1 MLQTTI
7 SSKQFEILK
16 FPYMKDYDAL
26 ICDGAIRSGKTVFCS
41 ISFIIWAMSKFNN
54 CNFGI
59 CGKTIASCERNL
71 IKPLMQIDYLRNE
84 FTLKYN
90 KQSSLLTITRGHKKN
105 YFYLFG
111 GRDESSY
118 QLIQGITLAGILFD
132 EVALMPKSFV
142 EQGTARCSVEGSK
155 YFFNCN
161 PSDPNH
167 YFKKEWIDD
176 LESKNAHYLHFTMD
190 DNPSLSEKIKDRYKS
205 LYSGVFYQRY
215 IEGKWVS
222 AEGSIYRE
230 LTEHID
236 EYLVDEYPNNFMMII
251 NGIDFG
257 GTKSSDAFVT
267 IGITKGFKQVYILES
282 KQIVLDGNPITSD
295 ELNKQF
301 IEYSKMIEDKYK
313 MTTIT
318 YCDSAEPK
326 LIESLRVACIKANSK
341 TLIKNAKKSEIIE
354 RIKCTLTLIKQH
366 RLKILRHNKAM
377 IKAVNDA
384 KWDDKKST
392 PEKDVRLD
400 DFSYCVD
407 LLDAFE
413 YCFERYI
420 SNIMMA

>member
-1 MLQTTI
+1 MKLI
-7 SSKQFEILK
+7 SKKQIEVLR
-16 FPYMKDYDAL
+16 FPYMKDYEAL
-26 ICDGAIRSGKTVFCS
+26 ICDGAIRSGKTIFCGL
-41 ISFIIWAMSKFNN
+41 SFVLWAMSNFNE

-59 CGKTIASCERNL
+59 AGKTIASTERNIL
-71 IKPLMQIDYLRNE
+71 KPLMAVKYLRLR
-84 FTLKYN
+84 FGMSYN
-90 KQSSLLTITRGHKKN
+90 RKESLLTIVRGNKRN
-105 YFYLFG
+105 YFYIFG
-111 GRDESSY
+111 GKDESSY
-118 QLIQGITLAGILFD
+118 QLVQGITLAGALLD

-142 EQGTARCSVEGSK
+142 DQLTARCSIEGSK

-167 YFKKEWIDD
+167 FFKKEWIDD
-176 LESKNAHYLHFTMD
+176 LENKNAYYLHFTMD
-190 DNPSLSEKIKDRYKS
+190 DNPSLSEKIKERYRS

-215 IEGKWVS
+215 IDGKWVS

-230 LTEHID
+230 FTEHLD
-236 EYLVDEYPNNFMMII
+236 EYLVDEYPDKFMMII

-267 IGITKGFKQVYILES
+267 IGITKGFKDIYILES
-282 KQIVLDGNPITSD
+282 KQIDLSGNPITSD
-295 ELNKQF
+295 ELNRQF
-301 IEYSKMIEDKYK
+301 IEYHKMIEEKYK

-326 LIESLRVACIKANSK
+326 LIESLRVACIKANTK

-366 RLKILRHNKAM
+366 RLKILKHNKAM
-377 IKAVNDA
+377 IKALNDA

-413 YCFERYI
+413 YCIERYI
-420 SNIMMA
+420 SNIIIA

>member
-1 MLQTTI
+1 MEAI
-7 SSKQFEILK
+7 SKKQIEVLR
-16 FPYMKDYDAL
+16 FPYMDGYEAL
-26 ICDGAIRSGKTVFCS
+26 ICDGAIRSGKTIFCGL
-41 ISFIIWAMSKFNN
+41 SFVLWAMSNFNE

-59 CGKTIASCERNL
+59 AGKTIASTERNIL
-71 IKPLMQIDYLRNE
+71 KPIMAIKYLKLR
-84 FTLKYN
+84 FGMSYN
-90 KQSSLLTITRGHKKN
+90 RKENLLTIVRGNKRN
-105 YFYLFG
+105 YFYIFG
-111 GRDESSY
+111 GKDESSY
-118 QLIQGITLAGILFD
+118 QLVQGITLAGALLD

-142 EQGTARCSVEGSK
+142 DQLTARCSVEGSK

-167 YFKKEWIDD
+167 FFKKEWID
-176 LESKNAHYLHFTMD
+176 EKENKNAYYLHFTME
-190 DNPSLSEKIKDRYKS
+190 DNPSLSETIKSRYKS

-215 IEGKWVS
+215 IEGLWVS

-282 KQIVLDGNPITSD
+282 KQIVLEGNPITSD

-301 IEYSKMIEDKYK
+301 IEYSKMIENKYK

-326 LIESLRVACIKANSK
+326 LIESLRVACIKAKSK

-377 IKAVNDA
+377 IKALNDA

>member
-1 MLQTTI
+1 MEAI
-7 SSKQFEILK
+7 SMKQIEVLR
-16 FPYMKDYDAL
+16 FPYMDGYEAL
-26 ICDGAIRSGKTVFCS
+26 ICDGAIRSGKTIFCGL
-41 ISFIIWAMSKFNN
+41 SFVLWAMSNFNE

-59 CGKTIASCERNL
+59 AGKTIASTERNIL
-71 IKPLMQIDYLRNE
+71 KPIMAIKYLKLR
-84 FTLKYN
+84 FGMSYN
-90 KQSSLLTITRGHKKN
+90 RKENLLTIVRGNKRN
-105 YFYLFG
+105 YFYIFG
-111 GRDESSY
+111 GKDESSY
-118 QLIQGITLAGILFD
+118 QLVQGITLAGALLD

-142 EQGTARCSVEGSK
+142 DQLTARCSVEGSK

-167 YFKKEWIDD
+167 FFKKEWID
-176 LESKNAHYLHFTMD
+176 EKENKNAYYLHFTME
-190 DNPSLSEKIKDRYKS
+190 DNPSLSETIKSRYKS

-215 IEGKWVS
+215 IEGLWVS

-282 KQIVLDGNPITSD
+282 KQIVLEGNPITSD

-301 IEYSKMIEDKYK
+301 IEYSKMIENKYK

-326 LIESLRVACIKANSK
+326 LIESLRVACIKAKSK

-377 IKAVNDA
+377 IKALNDA

>member
-1 MLQTTI
+1 MEAI
-7 SSKQFEILK
+7 SKKQIEVLR
-16 FPYMKDYDAL
+16 FPYMDGYEAL
-26 ICDGAIRSGKTVFCS
+26 ICDGAIRSGKTIFCGL
-41 ISFIIWAMSKFNN
+41 SFVLWAMSNFNE

-59 CGKTIASCERNL
+59 AGKTIASTERNIL
-71 IKPLMQIDYLRNE
+71 KPIMAIKYLKLR
-84 FTLKYN
+84 FGMSYN
-90 KQSSLLTITRGHKKN
+90 RKENLLTIVRGNKRN
-105 YFYLFG
+105 YFYIFG
-111 GRDESSY
+111 GKDESSY
-118 QLIQGITLAGILFD
+118 QLVQGITLAGALLD

-142 EQGTARCSVEGSK
+142 DQLTARCSVEGSK

-167 YFKKEWIDD
+167 FFKKEWIDD
-176 LESKNAHYLHFTMD
+176 LENKNAHYLHFTMD
-190 DNPSLSEKIKDRYKS
+190 DNPSLSEKIKARYKS

-215 IEGKWVS
+215 IDGQWVS

-301 IEYSKMIEDKYK
+301 IEYSKMIENKYK

-326 LIESLRVACIKANSK
+326 LIESLRVACIKTNSK
-341 TLIKNAKKSEIIE
+341 TLIKNANKSEII
-354 RIKCTLTLIKQH
+354 
-366 RLKILRHNKAM
+366 
-377 IKAVNDA
+377 
-384 KWDDKKST
+384 
-392 PEKDVRLD
+392 
-400 DFSYCVD
+400 
-407 LLDAFE
+407 
-413 YCFERYI
+413 
-420 SNIMMA
+420 

>member
-1 MLQTTI
+1 MEAI
-7 SSKQFEILK
+7 SKKQIEVLR
-16 FPYMKDYDAL
+16 FPYMDGYEAL
-26 ICDGAIRSGKTVFCS
+26 ICDGAIRSGKTIFCGL
-41 ISFIIWAMSKFNN
+41 SFVLWAMSNFNE

-59 CGKTIASCERNL
+59 AGKTIASTERNIL
-71 IKPLMQIDYLRNE
+71 KPIMAIKYLKLR
-84 FTLKYN
+84 FGMSYN
-90 KQSSLLTITRGHKKN
+90 RKENLLTIVRGNKRN
-105 YFYLFG
+105 YFYIFG
-111 GRDESSY
+111 GKDESSY
-118 QLIQGITLAGILFD
+118 QFVQGITLAGALLD

-142 EQGTARCSVEGSK
+142 DQLTARCSVEGSK

-167 YFKKEWIDD
+167 FFKKEWIDD
-176 LESKNAHYLHFTMD
+176 LENKNAHYLHFTMD
-190 DNPSLSEKIKDRYKS
+190 DNPSLSEKIKARYKS

-230 LTEHID
+230 FTEKQD
-236 EYLVDEYPNNFMMII
+236 EYLVDEYPDNFMMII

-257 GTKSSDAFVT
+257 GTKSSDDFVT

-301 IEYSKMIEDKYK
+301 IEYSKMIENKYK

-326 LIESLRVACIKANSK
+326 LIESLRVACIKANAK

-377 IKAVNDA
+377 IKALNDA